1 MITFEKETDVHWK
14 VLRYG
19 SPIGS
24 LGINKA
30 SLRVY
35 VNSHDLIV
43 PKTAKPV
50 LKQLLDSLACNCKE
64 LELYEYA
71 YNNDFISIKK
81 MKQIL
86 KV

>member
-1 MITFEKETDVHWK
+1 MITFEKETGVHWK

-19 SPIGS
+19 SPIGAI
-24 LGINKA
+24 GINKR
-30 SLRVY
+30 SVRLY
-35 VNSHDLIV
+35 VNSNDMIV

-50 LKQLLDSLACNCKE
+50 LKQFLDSLACNSKE

-71 YNNDFISIKK
+71 NNNDFISIKA

-86 KV
+86 KR